1 MKLNMPALRIGLS
14 LAVTIAVI
22 NPVTANSYRETG
34 KTVTVANSMI
44 TVTPSRD
51 WNSLSVKLGK
61 NAETW
66 TLDGENLNNVTFFGA
81 IAPGMPLYKERNKK
95 REPLP
100 KMRKD
105 TLLVDI
111 PELLE
116 GTIRAYNS
124 IAIFS
129 ITSSEPAKFLGKDG
143 IRFSYKYVDNDELPR
158 LGEAVGTIIDGK
170 LYMASFDAPRLNYY
184 DRVLNDYRAL
194 VSTANL
200 K

>member
-1 MKLNMPALRIGLS
+1 MKLNMSALRMGLS
-14 LAVTIAVI
+14 LALAVAVS
-22 NPVTANSYRETG
+22 NPVMANSYRETG
-34 KTVTVANSMI
+34 KTVAVANSMI
-44 TVTPSRD
+44 TITPPRD
-51 WNSLSVKLGK
+51 WNSLSIRPGK

-81 IAPGMPLYKERNKK
+81 IAPGMSLYRERNKK

-100 KMRKD
+100 MMRKD

-143 IRFSYKYVDNDELPR
+143 IRFTYKYVDNDELPR
-158 LGEAVGTIIDGK
+158 LGEAVGTIVDGK

-194 VSTANL
+194 VSSANF